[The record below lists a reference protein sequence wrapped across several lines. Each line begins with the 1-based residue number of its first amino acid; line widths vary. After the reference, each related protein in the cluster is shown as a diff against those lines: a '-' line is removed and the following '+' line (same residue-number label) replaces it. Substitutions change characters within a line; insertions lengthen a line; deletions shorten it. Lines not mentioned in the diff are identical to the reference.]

1 MEFLE
6 LMESWG
12 VKIDNRLSRFV
23 RCPDC
28 ERSFTSAAVALMHV
42 CHKAARKGG
51 RGEDEI
57 YMTQTGALVRFT
69 LEEWI
74 EVDY

>member
-12 VKIDNRLSRFV
+12 VKLDNRLSRFV

-28 ERSFTSAAVALMHV
+28 ERSFTSADVALMHV
-42 CHKAARKGG
+42 CHKAHREG
-51 RGEDEI
+51 RREEAYG
-57 YMTQTGALVRFT
+57 TGQFSM
-69 LEEWI
+69 EEWVRV
-74 EVDY
+74 ED